1 MFRRAGSGGL
11 GDLTWPLSQGVS
23 LIAGTT
29 RTETRFYNG
38 YTPTLLAS
46 TPGTGTTGT
55 ALYYYH
61 LDPLGRFYVERVS
74 TTSAV
79 IGWRNAGAWTRQT
92 ITLPNDTVTVA
103 SVGSLDGKFLYFLT
117 GTGVSE
123 WSLNTTTRTATNIV
137 NATFPAV
144 ASGFTTASGLQWI
157 SADTLL
163 LSAFS
168 PTTFVQGARL
178 VRKVGGVWTSLD
190 TFIEPNGTAT
200 NWLYGGYGPF
210 FLRQESS
217 TQSSLRLVENS
228 LSGKVIIPSRAFPDY
243 GYYVGRDRV
252 YMYLWKVYGT
262 AVTVLR
268 TPWDGSGSVETFT
281 ISGLF
286 GTTAPSLL
294 GVHPIDG
301 GVCAVYA
308 GTYCRVLRCGPTG
321 ITAGTPATIVA
332 PISNLVN
339 GALGEPIA

>member
-1 MFRRAGSGGL
+1 MFRRAGSGDL
-11 GDLTWPLSQGVS
+11 GDLTWPLSQGMS
-23 LIAGTT
+23 LVASAT
-29 RTETRFYNG
+29 RTVTRFYNG

-55 ALYYYH
+55 TPYSYS
-61 LDPLGRFYVERVS
+61 LDPLGRFYVEHVS
-74 TTSAV
+74 TTSVV

-92 ITLPNDTVTVA
+92 ITVPSNPTGHCVC
-103 SVGSLDGKFLYFLT
+103 SLDGEFLYFQT
-117 GTGVSE
+117 SAGVSE
-123 WSLNTTTRTATNIV
+123 WRLNTTTRTATKV
-137 NATFPAV
+137 VDATFPAV
-144 ASGFTTASGLQWI
+144 ASGFTSAIGLQWI

-163 LSAFS
+163 LTAFN
-168 PTTFVQGARL
+168 PTTYMQGARL

-190 TFIEPNGTAT
+190 TFIEPSGGTT

-228 LSGKVIIPSRAFPDY
+228 LSGKVIIPSLAFPGSSY
-243 GYYVGRDRV
+243 LVGRDRV
-252 YMYLWKVYGT
+252 YVYLWGVSSAT
-262 AVTVLR
+262 VTVLR

-286 GTTAPSLL
+286 GATAPSPP

-308 GTYCRVLRCGPTG
+308 GTSVRVLRCGPTG
-321 ITAGTPATIVA
+321 ITAGTATTIMT
-332 PISNLVN
+332 PTVN
-339 GALGEPIA
+339 SSYGVLGEPIA